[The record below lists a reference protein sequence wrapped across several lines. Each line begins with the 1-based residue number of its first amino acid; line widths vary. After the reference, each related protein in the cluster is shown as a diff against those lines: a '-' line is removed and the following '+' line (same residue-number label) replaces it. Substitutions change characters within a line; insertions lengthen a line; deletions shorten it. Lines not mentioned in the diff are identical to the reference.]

1 MHNNPCT
8 YNSLV
13 GKIHTSLINIIFCSH
28 FNVPIVT
35 VSLSENSLQTVHFL
49 LLKVFFFSSSAG
61 MIGADVKGFNLP
73 CEDQPITSRL
83 AMICGTSTCHMA
95 VSKTIC
101 ESLLA
106 INKKKLR

>member
-1 MHNNPCT
+1 
-8 YNSLV
+8 
-13 GKIHTSLINIIFCSH
+13 
-28 FNVPIVT
+28 
-35 VSLSENSLQTVHFL
+35 
-49 LLKVFFFSSSAG
+49 

-106 INKKKLR
+106 INKKKEIALDRAKQQHPLLVNMGIVISEKERKATQQQS